1 MAKKKRKKSQR
12 RAKTSTTANVSPVE
26 AQSIN
31 RQRRAVNNEEFD
43 PDYTPIIRDL
53 KRIGMLAVGF
63 FVVLVVLSF
72 IL

>member
-1 MAKKKRKKSQR
+1 MAKKKRRKSQSKSKR
-12 RAKTSTTANVSPVE
+12 TAPDAAVKSRKPNIS
-26 AQSIN
+26 
-31 RQRRAVNNEEFD
+31 RRAVSDEDFN

-53 KRIGMLAVGF
+53 KRIGILAAAF

>member
-1 MAKKKRKKSQR
+1 MAKKKRKKSQS
-12 RAKTSTTANVSPVE
+12 RAKGSTETKINTIE
-26 AQSIN
+26 AQAIN
-31 RQRRAVNNEEFD
+31 KQRRAISNEEFD

-53 KRIGMLAVGF
+53 KRIGMLAAAF